1 MKLKKLTDNVYYLPA
16 VDELVWP
23 VLTYV
28 RGERFAL
35 LPEYGCRNTLLNGR
49 ALCLREDF
57 ARLGVQT
64 ARLLFT
70 TEAPE
75 ECARIARAF
84 LEDTPLAR

>member
-1 MKLKKLTDNVYYLPA
+1 MTPSSQLHLP
-16 VDELVWP
+16 P
-23 VLTYV
+23 C
-28 RGERFAL
+28 
-35 LPEYGCRNTLLNGR
+35 CRNTLLNGR
-49 ALCLREDF
+49 ALCLRENF

-84 LEDTPLAR
+84 LEDTPLAGEFTKGLYKRGVE